1 MSERVTVEVR
11 GLETFGPHG
20 VTAAEREAGCRVVL
34 DIELSVS
41 AAATA
46 TDEIGG
52 TIDYG
57 EVARFASAFVSE
69 HSFHTLERL
78 CAALAD
84 EIEARF
90 DAAALVIRAAKPEP
104 PMNEP
109 LIDVAVTLRRG
120 G

>member
-1 MSERVTVEVR
+1 MSEPVTVAIR

-34 DIELSVS
+34 DIELEVV
-41 AAATA
+41 AGATA
-46 TDEIGG
+46 SDEIAA

-57 EVARFASAFVSE
+57 AVVRLAVAFVGE
-69 HSFHTLERL
+69 RSFHTLERL

-84 EIEARF
+84 EIESEFAP
-90 DAAALVIRAAKPEP
+90 AALTIRAAKPEP
-104 PMNEP
+104 PIEAR
-109 LIDVAVTLRRG
+109 LSDVAVTLRRG

>member
-34 DIELSVS
+34 DIELTVT

-46 TDEIGG
+46 TDAIGG
-52 TIDYG
+52 TVDYG
-57 EVARFASAFVSE
+57 EVARLASGFVAG

-84 EIEARF
+84 EIEVRF
-90 DAAALVIRAAKPEP
+90 DVAALAIRAAKPEP
-104 PMNEP
+104 PMNER
-109 LIDVAVTLRRG
+109 LTDVAVTLRRG
-120 G
+120 R